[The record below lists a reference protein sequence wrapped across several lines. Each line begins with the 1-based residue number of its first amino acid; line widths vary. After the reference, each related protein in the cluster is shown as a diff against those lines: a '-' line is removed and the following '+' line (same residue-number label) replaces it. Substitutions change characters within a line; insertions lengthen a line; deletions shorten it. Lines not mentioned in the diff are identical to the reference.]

1 MNIAIAVKEKR
12 QKCRKKLLVPF
23 ITQKTK
29 QRRSEAEQ
37 VVETGMSSSGNF
49 KTASNKRTKKHSF
62 EEIESSEPIPRKKIK
77 EERVS
82 SMENN
87 YNSEPTRTDKKH
99 KEEEK
104 EREGGE

>member
-1 MNIAIAVKEKR
+1 MQKETSSS
-12 QKCRKKLLVPF
+12 
-23 ITQKTK
+23 IHNQKTK

-99 KEEEK
+99 KKKKKKEK
-104 EREGGE
+104 GESK